1 MGDKVKGYLFVLMQF
16 VLLGF
21 LITMPSTREAGV
33 FPETLFALGAAI
45 MLAGLVLL
53 VIALI
58 SLGRSISVNPVPKAN
73 APLVTTGLYAKMRHP
88 IYSGL
93 LLATLGAAIWGGL
106 IPHLLIWFALVSVL
120 SVKAAYEE
128 MFLLAKHPEYESYKA
143 KTGRFIPRLRKAP
156 RA

>member
-33 FPETLFALGAAI
+33 FPESLFALGAAV
-45 MLAGLVLL
+45 MVAGLILL
-53 VIALI
+53 VVALI
-58 SLGRSISVNPVPKAN
+58 SLGKSLAVNPVPREN
-73 APLVTTGLYAKMRHP
+73 AELVTTGLYSKMRHP

-120 SVKAAYEE
+120 SVKAAWEE
-128 MFLLAKHPEYESYKA
+128 LLLSAKHPEYQSYKA
-143 KTGRFIPRLRKAP
+143 KTGRFIPKLRKAP